1 MSRRNSIRPDKPK
14 WIPVENPRPVF
25 ASVAEAQ
32 AMHNAVKDNPRL
44 EGEQLSD
51 WMERLLREAGAVTTP
66 PVPTGPVGERLP
78 YRDRDVGEE
87 G

>member
-1 MSRRNSIRPDKPK
+1 
-14 WIPVENPRPVF
+14 
-25 ASVAEAQ
+25 
-32 AMHNAVKDNPRL
+32 VKDNPRL